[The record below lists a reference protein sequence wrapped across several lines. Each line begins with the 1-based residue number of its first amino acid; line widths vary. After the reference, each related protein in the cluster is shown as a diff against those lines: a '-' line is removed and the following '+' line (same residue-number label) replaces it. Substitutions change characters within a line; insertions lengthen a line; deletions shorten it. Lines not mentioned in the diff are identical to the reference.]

1 EDLAGRFDP
10 QHPEELREALESG
23 ALLPERSESQQAA
36 LARLETML
44 ATIEGWVDVVTAQ
57 ATTRLPA
64 ADRIAETVRRRRAVG
79 GPAEQ
84 ALGTLVGLELRPRR
98 IREAASMWR
107 AITDAVGIEAR
118 DGLWDSPDL
127 VPTAADIDDPSA
139 LITRLEARAR
149 GEEPTPDEFDDALAR
164 LLSGEDGS
172 GSAADENS
180 DESGPA
186 DDGPDERPV

>member
-1 EDLAGRFDP
+1 MS
-10 QHPEELREALESG
+10 EALPACPACAESYTYESG
-23 ALLPERSESQQAA
+23 SLLVCPMCAHEWMLGAES
-36 LARLETML
+36 
-44 ATIEGWVDVVTAQ
+44 GD
-57 ATTRLPA
+57 
-64 ADRIAETVRRRRAVG
+64 DDD
-79 GPAEQ
+79 PAE
-84 ALGTLVGLELRPRR
+84 AP
-98 IREAASMWR
+98 

-164 LLSGEDGS
+164 LLSGEDGG

-180 DESGPA
+180 GESGPA

>member
-1 EDLAGRFDP
+1 
-10 QHPEELREALESG
+10 
-23 ALLPERSESQQAA
+23 
-36 LARLETML
+36 
-44 ATIEGWVDVVTAQ
+44 
-57 ATTRLPA
+57 
-64 ADRIAETVRRRRAVG
+64 
-79 GPAEQ
+79 
-84 ALGTLVGLELRPRR
+84 
-98 IREAASMWR
+98 MWR

-164 LLSGEDGS
+164 LLSGEDGG

-180 DESGPA
+180 GESGPA